1 MAKNSSAADRRQA
14 AREKARQIAENDAR
28 REKKAKTILFT
39 SVGIVVVAFI
49 TVVGFLI
56 FQSLQPVAGPRNY
69 AEGTMTVAKDGDEL
83 KAYTA
88 PGVEDPGDNPPP
100 PIAESPLGSDAAVV
114 TVYFD
119 FQCPACKAFEDT
131 HGKTLNKLVEDGKIA
146 LQYAPVAFLDNASG
160 GNKFSTRSANAAA
173 CVADS
178 GQVQGYS
185 DFVMAMF
192 AQQPQEGA
200 EGMEDDQIITIAEE
214 AGVDVSAAVAPE
226 DSDASDVRSCITEQ
240 AFAKS
245 VEKETQAAFD
255 DRGLS
260 GTPRVLI
267 NGKETQSWSEQDP
280 QKFPLEVL
288 RAAGGN

>member
-1 MAKNSSAADRRQA
+1 MAKNSSAADRRKA
-14 AREKARQIAENDAR
+14 AREKARQIAENDAK
-28 REKKAKTILFT
+28 REKKARTILFG
-39 SVGIVVVAFI
+39 SVGVVVIAFAA
-49 TVVGFLI
+49 VVGFLI

-69 AEGTMTVAKDGDEL
+69 AEGTLTVAKDGDEL

-88 PGVEDPGDNPPP
+88 PGIEDPGENPPP

-131 HGKTLNKLVEDGKIA
+131 HGTTLNKLVDEGKIA
-146 LQYAPVAFLDNASG
+146 LQYAPVSFLDNASG

-173 CVADS
+173 CIADS
-178 GQVQGYS
+178 GQVDAYRE
-185 DFVMAMF
+185 FVVSMF
-192 AQQPQEGA
+192 AQQPEEGG
-200 EGMEDDQIITIAEE
+200 EGMEDDQLISIAEE
-214 AGVDVSAAVAPE
+214 AGVDVSAPVESDDDAVT
-226 DSDASDVRSCITEQ
+226 DVRSCVTEQ

-245 VEKETQAAFD
+245 VEKETQTAFD

-267 NGKETQSWSEQDP
+267 NGQETESYREEDP
-280 QKFPLEVL
+280 EAFPLELL
-288 RAAGGN
+288 RAIGEK